1 MKFMHFA
8 KINEIVMFFC
18 FTRLLQINSGEGLQK
33 VVPKIIDI
41 PLVKQAFRD
50 GAFL

>member
-1 MKFMHFA
+1 MEFVYFT
-8 KINEIVMFFC
+8 KINENVIFC
-18 FTRLLQINSGEGLQK
+18 FKTLLQINSGEGLQK